1 MFKKIIFNRFLVFKR
16 VDDAQFSRAYARRIS
31 NPGITHRLK
40 LFSDDF
46 VANDTEF
53 LETEPESDFMNV
65 GKAHKQFEQEEKR
78 FKQRL
83 STMIVG
89 QKYFKERGIN
99 FLTWSEKEQIRM
111 LHQEHPEEWPA
122 ERLSESFPADPFT
135 ISKII
140 KNKWQPRDEKRIQK
154 HDESVRKSWQKFK
167 AGELDDQVEPLLA
180 ENLKKFAHRYFKR
193 TVEPKIN
200 RKLGVE
206 IPKPSRDEFSSIIT
220 SCKKYAPKEEPSPTQ
235 NEVLLLKGS
244 RLRFP
249 DHHNPDLDSVVLE
262 GDIGKPDNRWLTLE
276 KYQQDHNEAVEP
288 AQDQEVPVAELSR
301 PLSDDFR
308 KIQKFEKPDASVE
321 SLQFSNEKVFKSLE
335 IQEEIR
341 IPKKLW
347 KKDQIYKVNDCYYAD
362 DGEFLYRVP
371 GFK

>member
-1 MFKKIIFNRFLVFKR
+1 MFKKVLFNRFLVFKR
-16 VDDAQFSRAYARRIS
+16 IDNAQPSRSYARRIS
-31 NPGITHRLK
+31 NPGITGRLK
-40 LFSDDF
+40 LFSDNF
-46 VANDTEF
+46 VENDTEF

-78 FKQRL
+78 FKQRV

-111 LHQEHPEEWPA
+111 LNQEHPEEWPA
-122 ERLSESFPADPFT
+122 DRLSQSFPADPFT

-180 ENLKKFAHRYFKR
+180 EHLKKFAHRDFNS
-193 TVEPKIN
+193 TVKPKVN
-200 RKLGVE
+200 RKLGIE
-206 IPKPSRDEFSSIIT
+206 IPKPSRSEFSSIIT
-220 SCKKYAPKEEPSPTQ
+220 SCKKYAPKEEPNTTR
-235 NEVLLLKGS
+235 NDVLELHGS

-249 DHHNPDLDSVVLE
+249 DHYNPDLDSVVLE
-262 GDIGKPDNRWLTLE
+262 GEIGKADNRWLTLE
-276 KYQQDHNEAVEP
+276 KYQRDHNEAVQP
-288 AQDQEVPVAELSR
+288 AQEEEVQAVESSR

-308 KIQKFEKPDASVE
+308 KIQKFEKVDASVE

-335 IQEEIR
+335 IQEEIK

-347 KKDQIYKVNDCYYAD
+347 KKGQIYKVDDCFYGD